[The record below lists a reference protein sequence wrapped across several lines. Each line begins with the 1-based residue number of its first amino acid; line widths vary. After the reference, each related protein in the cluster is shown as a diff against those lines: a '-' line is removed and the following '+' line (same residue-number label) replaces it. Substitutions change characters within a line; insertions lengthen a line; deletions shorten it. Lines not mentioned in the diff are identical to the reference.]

1 MQSRL
6 STATSL
12 IKTRKEY
19 NNGTSNLP
27 YRKKK
32 KLNRRTNQW
41 GIKGEVYLLAI
52 THTFTPRFWDNEFIS
67 MEKKDKITQKINEI
81 KSDPA
86 RWKNLR
92 DFATSKL
99 TEEQKSSPV
108 FESILSLKMRQVL
121 CEYFE

>member
-1 MQSRL
+1 MKVAVKNIRYP
-6 STATSL
+6 
-12 IKTRKEY
+12 EY
-19 NNGTSNLP
+19 EDYIANFYTK
-27 YRKKK
+27 Y
-32 KLNRRTNQW
+32 
-41 GIKGEVYLLAI
+41 EI
-52 THTFTPRFWDNEFIS
+52 T
-67 MEKKDKITQKINEI
+67 MEKKDKITHAMQKFKE
-81 KSDPA
+81 DPE